1 MNIYK
6 IGNKNLIVFDDRFE
20 YILNRSRYPSDENN
34 ICVWRVGG
42 DYKTGEGGIVEIKDI
57 KKIINNK

>member
-34 ICVWRVGG
+34 ICVWRVRG
-42 DYKTGEGGIVEIKDI
+42 DYKTGEGEIVEIKE
-57 KKIINNK
+57 IINKKTNK